1 MTNYTNF
8 STYAYFVFMLNEND
22 AEKKIIPWT

>member
-22 AEKKIIPWT
+22 AEKKSFLGH